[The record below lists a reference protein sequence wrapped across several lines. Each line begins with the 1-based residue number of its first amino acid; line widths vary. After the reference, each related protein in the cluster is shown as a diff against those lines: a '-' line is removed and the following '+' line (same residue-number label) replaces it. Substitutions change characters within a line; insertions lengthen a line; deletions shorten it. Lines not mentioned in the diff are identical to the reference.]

1 MRTVQQYYDDNRDKI
16 LFDVRALEEY
26 EKETIEASI
35 HYYWEDMI
43 KVLEDNKEEFEAKY
57 SKDTPIYI
65 LCYTG
70 QKSEEIEDILDEMG
84 YEAYSLDGGF
94 VAYLRWKFNKYL
106 EQDKESGNNTSEE
119 NVKEIERS
127 IVKKFR
133 KPIWR
138 KFTQA
143 LNEYDLIQDGDKI
156 AVCISGGK
164 DSMLMAKL
172 FQELKRHGKN
182 NFELVF
188 LVMNPGYNDLNYNVI
203 LNNAK
208 ILDIPITVF
217 KTEIFDTVVDIT
229 ESPCYLCARMRRG
242 YLYSKAKELGCNK
255 IALGHHYDDVIET
268 ILMGMLYGAQVQT
281 MMPKLH
287 STNFEGME
295 LIRPMYLI
303 READIIHWKEY
314 NNLEFIQCACR
325 FTEGCASC
333 GGTGKGSKRA
343 EIKQLIKDLT
353 KVSPYIEKNIFRSV
367 ENVNIDTVI
376 AYKKKGQRHSFLDEY
391 DITDDKY
398 AGNAEVD
405 NSENTSKELNKSD
418 INSSGQLS
426 EYHTDETIELDKTG
440 SAQIMSLN
448 KSDINKDDI
457 SENTLAKYE
466 KLKSII
472 KDCGKI
478 AIAFSGGVDSTFLTK
493 VAKDV
498 LGENAVAVTISSIL
512 VTDDELKEADDF
524 CKAENIEHLIYK
536 ADVLS
541 IPGFENNPPDRC
553 YICKKAIFT
562 NVQNLVGE
570 RGISVIAEG
579 TNVDDDGD
587 YRPGMRAIKELG
599 VRSPLKEAGLTK
611 AEIRE
616 LSCMLGLK
624 TWNKP
629 SCACLAS
636 RFAYGEVINKD
647 KLDMIYSAECYIR
660 SLGFEQ
666 FRVRLQDGIA
676 RIELRPADIQK
687 FIENGIKDK
696 VSEKLHALGFKYV
709 SLDLDGYRL
718 GSMNEVLNRQERG
731 NNGDSS
737 L

>member
-426 EYHTDETIELDKTG
+426 EYHTDETIELGKTG
-440 SAQIMSLN
+440 STQIMPLN

-524 CKAENIEHLIYK
+524 CKAENIEHLIYN

-541 IPGFENNPPDRC
+541 IPGFEDNPPDRC

-562 NVQNLVGE
+562 NVKNLVGE